1 MSLLQPVID
10 KLHADKNQV
19 IIDPYGRNVEVLD
32 IVAAAIFTIRDVPKI
47 FLFSSQIPAPLVLT
61 NDIMQHPGGRDFGIL
76 QVVTMDQED
85 SHALN
90 MYQDRAGQ
98 TNLDRLF
105 CELAGG
111 RYDHSTVKLLE
122 FLPVTEVVDHFYSNS
137 RDVFD
142 AVEFFTD
149 PAGLLHKPKMLL
161 GLEWVSDPRGPRYRG
176 VSADKKELRW
186 GNQLAWTESGDIYW
200 VTRKNGNGKPMI
212 IGEGA
217 VGHAHSHTELLRFY
231 REFNYQGWAIVTM
244 WPMPYHLPKAQPADQ
259 PDEFKPAPQHIN
271 EALQTIL
278 NADTDELGHA
288 TMVLLGAIIT
298 KHVPEPKVD
307 SYAKYEAILE
317 KAINEYFVILD
328 GVGAKKRAE
337 IKAGLLEHFQKQY
350 RVIFPE
356 LK

>member
-19 IIDPYGRNVEVLD
+19 IIDPHGRNMEVLD
-32 IVAAAIFTIRDVPKI
+32 ITAVAIFTIRDVPKI
-47 FLFSSQIPAPLVLT
+47 FLFSKQINAPLTAT
-61 NDIMQHPGGRDFGIL
+61 NELMQHPGGRDYGIL
-76 QVVTMDQED
+76 QIVEMNQED
-85 SHALN
+85 AHALN
-90 MYQDRAGQ
+90 LYQDRGGEI
-98 TNLDRLF
+98 TLDRLF
-105 CELAGG
+105 CDLAGG
-111 RYDHSTVKLLE
+111 RYDHANIKLLE
-122 FLPVTEVVDHFYSNS
+122 FLPVTEVVEHFYSNS

-142 AVEFFTD
+142 AVEYFTD
-149 PAGLLHKPKMLL
+149 PAGLIHKPKMLL
-161 GLEWVSDPRGPRYRG
+161 GMEWVEDRGQRYRG
-176 VSADKKELRW
+176 QSTDKKHLRW
-186 GNQLAWTESGDIYW
+186 GNQLVWTETDDIFW

-217 VGHAHSHTELLRFY
+217 VGHAYTHTELLRFY
-231 REFNYQGWAIVTM
+231 REFNVNGWAIVAM

-259 PDEFKPAPQHIN
+259 PDEFKPAPAHIN

-278 NADTDELGHA
+278 NADTSELGHA

-317 KAINEYFVILD
+317 KTINEYMIILD

-337 IKAGLLEHFQKQY
+337 IKAGLLEHFKKQY
-350 RVIFPE
+350 REIFPE